1 MGKAMSTRSQLI
13 PTWCM
18 TPPTVHA
25 AKAISPVSAAMLPAL
40 RNSWEAEAGGGGQRR
55 GCRSEA
61 IAQYPLAF
69 FPTRCWAALC
79 RLTALETGQ
88 RRQGRHS

>member
-18 TPPTVHA
+18 RPPTVHA
-25 AKAISPVSAAMLPAL
+25 AKAISPVSGAMSPAL
-40 RNSWEAEAGGGGQRR
+40 PNSREAEAGVGGQRR
-55 GCRSEA
+55 GCRSEG

-79 RLTALETGQ
+79 GVTALETGQ
-88 RRQGRHS
+88 RRQGRRS